1 MIKLVCNKIKS
12 SGEFMK
18 ITLKNSSVLSG
29 FIGLVLTSII
39 LLTAYFA
46 GEMFPFGE
54 GTVSWCD
61 MNQQA
66 IPLLCDFKDILS
78 GKSSLFL
85 NTQNAGG
92 MNFYGVFF
100 FNLSSPFSFLAA
112 FVDKSQIPYLM
123 NILVVLKLGLC
134 GFCAGFVFYRLFK
147 ENGVLISAFLGTCY
161 ALCGYGMLFY
171 QNIMWLDMMYLFP
184 IVALGIF
191 KLIKQNRPAVLLISL
206 TLCVIFNFYISFMV
220 YLALILFFGLYALFF
235 RNTDRKIYVNLG
247 LCGVISL
254 TVSAF
259 VWVPCLLQYFSSGRS
274 GSILSN
280 LKNAS
285 LFTSTET
292 TFPILLC
299 SGVILCGVVFLFRRV
314 SPKDKQT
321 SFLFCLFLIMSVPL
335 IIEPIN
341 LMWHTGSY
349 MAFPARYGFIT
360 VFAGLCLTAKLLSGW
375 KFAEKPKPNAVFIY
389 FAVGLICILALIFTL
404 SNQDTLSTYTRTLW
418 GNKASLRGQIFIS
431 LLFVLSYFI
440 ILLFSERKV
449 LCKKTAAVFLCLCLA
464 FEGFCWSSVFV
475 LSAKDRFSMHNFQ
488 NMLELRSEIQK
499 DGFYRVN
506 TSHKLTDANMTG
518 AAGFNSLAHYTSLNN
533 ENYMEAAKQMG
544 YSGYWMETG
553 NWGGSILSDA
563 LLSVGYTVYN
573 QNGEFVI
580 KENPYYLGLGIK
592 TEGEIPEKLSH
603 KNRLATL
610 GEAFGKMTDTENPVV
625 TYYAYNTENCNLL
638 TQDDVY
644 VINSVSD
651 ETYITYSVDVIGRQ
665 TLYFDCYDGFSN
677 SLVEDINQSFEVYV
691 NSSVKS
697 CSYPTQKENG
707 LLKLGGFENESVD
720 ITIKV
725 LKEVSCSSF
734 GVFGVKEDLVENVV
748 QNTETLNLTQKG
760 GVLSG
765 NAGKGNYFLSIPYS
779 EDLNITLNGEKME
792 FSKALSGFISL
803 EIPRDGVLKIGLT
816 PKGFGLGICVS
827 VLGTVA
833 LLFMIF
839 LRKKEISKGE
849 KSDNIVYGIFLGV
862 FALTAVLVYVIPVI
876 VSLSDFKI

>member
-1 MIKLVCNKIKS
+1 MIKLVCNKIKG

-39 LLTAYFA
+39 LLTAYLA

-123 NILVVLKLGLC
+123 NVLVVLKLGLC

-147 ENGVLISAFLGTCY
+147 ENGVLISAFLGACY
-161 ALCGYGMLFY
+161 ALCGYGMIFY

-206 TLCVIFNFYISFMV
+206 TLSVIFNFYISFMV
-220 YLALILFFGLYALFF
+220 YLAIILFFGLYALFY
-235 RNTDRKIYVNLG
+235 RNTDRKMYVNLG

-254 TVSAF
+254 MVSAF

-280 LKNAS
+280 LKNS
-285 LFTSTET
+285 PLFTSTET
-292 TFPILLC
+292 TLPILLC
-299 SGVILCGVVFLFRRV
+299 SGVILCGVMFLCRRV
-314 SPKDKQT
+314 SLKDKQT

-360 VFAGLCLTAKLLSGW
+360 SFAGLCLTAKLLSRI
-375 KFAEKPKPNAVFIY
+375 KFAESGKYTSVLIY
-389 FAVGLICILALIFTL
+389 LSVGLICLIALIFTL
-404 SNQDTLSTYTRTLW
+404 SNQNTLSVYTRTLW
-418 GNKASLRGQIFIS
+418 GNETSLKGQIFIS
-431 LLFVLSYFI
+431 LLFVLAYFL

-475 LSAKDRFSMHNFQ
+475 LSAKDRFNMHNFE
-488 NMLELRSEIQK
+488 NMIELRSETSK

-506 TSHKLTDANMTG
+506 TSYKFTDANMTG
-518 AAGFNSLAHYTSLNN
+518 AAGFNSLAHYTSLNG
-533 ENYMEAAKQMG
+533 ENYMETAKQMG

-592 TEGEIPEKLSH
+592 IKGDIPKNLSH
-603 KNRLATL
+603 KNRLAAL
-610 GEAFGKMTDTENPVV
+610 GEAFAKMTDSENPVV
-625 TYYAYNTENCNLL
+625 TYQVYNTENCNLL
-638 TQDDVY
+638 TQDDGY
-644 VINSVSD
+644 VIGRASNNAN
-651 ETYITYSVDVIGRQ
+651 ITYSVDIIGKQ

-677 SLVEDINQSFEVYV
+677 NLVEDINQSFEVYV
-691 NSSVKS
+691 NSSVRS
-697 CSYPTQKENG
+697 YSYPSQKENG
-707 LLKLGGFENESVD
+707 LLKLGSFENEQVN
-720 ITIKV
+720 IT
-725 LKEVSCSSF
+725 LKLLKDVSCSSF
-734 GVFGVKEDLVENVV
+734 GVFGVKEDLVEKTI
-748 QNTETLNLTQKG
+748 QSTDTLNLSQKG
-760 GVLSG
+760 GTLSG
-765 NAGKGNYFLSIPYS
+765 NASDGNYFLSIPYS
-779 EDLNITLNGEKME
+779 EDLKLTLDGEELE
-792 FSKALSGFISL
+792 FSKALSGFVAL
-803 EIPRDGVLKIGLT
+803 EIPHGGVLKVSLI
-816 PKGFGLGICVS
+816 PKGLILGICVS
-827 VLGTVA
+827 VLGIVA
-833 LLFMIF
+833 LLLMIF

-849 KSDNIVYGIFLGV
+849 KSKNIIYGIFLGV
-862 FALTAVLVYVIPVI
+862 FSLTVILVYVIPV
-876 VSLSDFKI
+876 VLSLSDLKI

>member
-1 MIKLVCNKIKS
+1 MIKLVCNKIKG

-39 LLTAYFA
+39 LLTAYLA

-66 IPLLCDFKDILS
+66 IPLLCDFKDILT

-123 NILVVLKLGLC
+123 NILVLLKLGVC

-147 ENGVLISAFLGTCY
+147 ENGVLISAFLGACY

-184 IVALGIF
+184 FVALGIF

-206 TLCVIFNFYISFMV
+206 TLSVIFNFYISFMV
-220 YLALILFFGLYALFF
+220 YLAVILFFGLYALFY
-235 RNTDRKIYVNLG
+235 RNTDRKMYVNLG

-254 TVSAF
+254 MVSAF

-280 LKNAS
+280 LKNS
-285 LFTSTET
+285 PLFTSTET
-292 TFPILLC
+292 TLPILLC
-299 SGVILCGVVFLFRRV
+299 SGVILCGVMFLFRRV
-314 SPKDKQT
+314 SLKDKQT

-360 VFAGLCLTAKLLSGW
+360 AFAGLCLTAKLLSRI
-375 KFAEKPKPNAVFIY
+375 KFAENGKYTSVLIY
-389 FAVGLICILALIFTL
+389 LSVGLICLVALIFTL
-404 SNQDTLSTYTRTLW
+404 SNQNTLSVYTRTLW
-418 GNKASLRGQIFIS
+418 GNDTSLKGQIFIS
-431 LLFVLSYFI
+431 LLFVLAYFL

-464 FEGFCWSSVFV
+464 FEGFCWSSVFI
-475 LSAKDRFSMHNFQ
+475 LSAKDRFSMHNFE
-488 NMLELRSEIQK
+488 NMIELRSETSK

-506 TSHKLTDANMTG
+506 TSYKFTDANMTG
-518 AAGFNSLAHYTSLNN
+518 AAGFNSLAHYTSLNG
-533 ENYMEAAKQMG
+533 ENYMETAKQMG

-580 KENPYYLGLGIK
+580 KENPNYLGLGIK
-592 TEGEIPEKLSH
+592 IEGEIPEKLS
-603 KNRLATL
+603 NNDRLATL
-610 GEAFGKMTDTENPVV
+610 GEAFAKMTDSENPVV
-625 TYYAYNTENCNLL
+625 TYQVYNTENCNLL
-638 TQDDVY
+638 TQDDGY
-644 VINSVSD
+644 VIGRASNNAN
-651 ETYITYSVDVIGRQ
+651 ITYSVEVTGKQ

-677 SLVEDINQSFEVYV
+677 NLVEDINQSFEVYV
-691 NSSVKS
+691 NSSVR
-697 CSYPTQKENG
+697 SYAYPSQKENG
-707 LLKLGGFENESVD
+707 LLKLGSFENEQVN
-720 ITIKV
+720 IT
-725 LKEVSCSSF
+725 LKLLKDVSCSSF
-734 GVFGVKEDLVENVV
+734 GVFGVKEDLVEKTI
-748 QNTETLNLTQKG
+748 QSTDTLNLSQKG
-760 GVLSG
+760 GILSG
-765 NAGKGNYFLSIPYS
+765 NAKSGNYFLSIPYS
-779 EDLNITLNGEKME
+779 EDLKLTLDGEELE
-792 FSKALSGFISL
+792 FSKALSGFVAL
-803 EIPRDGVLKIGLT
+803 EIPHGGVLKVSLVPKGLT
-816 PKGFGLGICVS
+816 LGICVS
-827 VLGTVA
+827 VLGIVA
-833 LLFMIF
+833 LIFMLF
-839 LRKKEISKGE
+839 LEKKEILKGE
-849 KSDNIVYGIFLGV
+849 KSKNIIYGIFLGV
-862 FALTAVLVYVIPVI
+862 FSLTVILVYVTPI
-876 VSLSDFKI
+876 VLSLSDLKI

>member
-1 MIKLVCNKIKS
+1 MIKLVCNKIKG

-39 LLTAYFA
+39 LLTAYLA

-123 NILVVLKLGLC
+123 NILVLLKLGLC

-147 ENGVLISAFLGTCY
+147 ENGVLISAFLGAGY

-206 TLCVIFNFYISFMV
+206 ILCVIFNFYISFMV
-220 YLALILFFGLYALFF
+220 YLSVILFFGVYALFF

-280 LKNAS
+280 LKNS
-285 LFTSTET
+285 PLFTSTET
-292 TFPILLC
+292 TLPIHLC

-314 SPKDKQT
+314 SLKDKQT

-404 SNQDTLSTYTRTLW
+404 SNQDALSTYTRTLW

-506 TSHKLTDANMTG
+506 TSYKFTDANMTG

-603 KNRLATL
+603 NDRLAAL
-610 GEAFGKMTDTENPVV
+610 GEAFGKMTDSENPVV

-651 ETYITYSVDVIGRQ
+651 ETYITYSVDVIGKQ

-697 CSYPTQKENG
+697 YSYPTQKENG

-734 GVFGVKEDLVENVV
+734 GVFGVKEDLVENAV

-779 EDLNITLNGEKME
+779 EDLNITLNGEKLE
-792 FSKALSGFISL
+792 FSKALSGFVSL
-803 EIPRDGVLKIGLT
+803 EIPRDGVLKISLT

>member
-1 MIKLVCNKIKS
+1 
-12 SGEFMK
+12 MK
-18 ITLKNSSVLSG
+18 KTIKNSSYLSG
-29 FIGLVLTSII
+29 FVGLVFTSFI
-39 LLTAYFA
+39 LLTVFLA

-61 MNQQA
+61 MNQQI
-66 IPLLCDFKDILS
+66 IPLFCDFKDVLS
-78 GKSSLFL
+78 GENSLFL

-100 FNLSSPFSFLAA
+100 FNLSSPFSFLVAL
-112 FVDKSQIPYLM
+112 VNKSQIPYLM
-123 NILVVLKLGLC
+123 NILVILKLSLC
-134 GFCAGFVFYRLFK
+134 GFTAGFVFHRIFK
-147 ENGVLISAFLGTCY
+147 ENGVLLSAFLGTCY

-184 IVALGIF
+184 IVSLGIF
-191 KLIKQNRPAVLLISL
+191 KLIKENRPAILTASL

-220 YLALILFFGLYALFF
+220 YLFVILFFGLYALFF
-235 RNTDRKIYVNLG
+235 RSTDRKIYVNLG
-247 LCGVISL
+247 LCGAVSL
-254 TVSAF
+254 MASAF
-259 VWVPCLLQYFSSGRS
+259 VWLPCLLQYFSSGRS
-274 GSILSN
+274 SSVISN
-280 LKNAS
+280 LKDAS
-285 LFTSTET
+285 FFSPVET
-292 TFPILLC
+292 TLPILLC
-299 SGVILCGVVFLFRRV
+299 SGVILCGVLFLFRRV
-314 SPKDKQT
+314 SLKDKPT
-321 SFLFCLFLIMSVPL
+321 SFLLLLFFAVSLPL
-335 IIEPIN
+335 VIEPIN

-349 MAFPARYGFIT
+349 MAFPARYGFMT
-360 VFAGLCLTAKLLSGW
+360 SFVGLGLTAKLLSGW
-375 KFAEKPKPNAVFIY
+375 KFAEKSKPKAIY
-389 FAVGLICILALIFTL
+389 ICLTVGLICVFSLIFTL
-404 SNQDTLSTYTRTLW
+404 SNQDILSAYTATLW
-418 GNKASLRGQIFIS
+418 GTADSLKGQIFIA
-431 LLFVLSYFI
+431 LFFVLSYF
-440 ILLFSERKV
+440 LVLFYAKRKV
-449 LCKKTAAVFLCLCLA
+449 LCKRVVAVFLCLCVAL
-464 FEGFCWSSVFV
+464 EGFCWSSVFV
-475 LSAKDRFSMHNFQ
+475 LTARDSFNMKTYENMISLKD
-488 NMLELRSEIQK
+488 ETQK
-499 DGFYRVN
+499 DGFFRVN
-506 TSHKLTDANMTG
+506 TSHNLTDANITG
-518 AAGFNSLAHYTSLNN
+518 AAGFNSLAHYTSLNS
-533 ENYMEAAKQMG
+533 ETYMEAAKQMG
-544 YSGYWMETG
+544 YSGYWMEIG

-592 TEGEIPEKLSH
+592 AEGEIPEKLSH
-603 KNRLATL
+603 NDRLAAL

-697 CSYPTQKENG
+697 YSYPTQKENG

-765 NAGKGNYFLSIPYS
+765 NAGKGNYFLSVPYS

-833 LLFMIF
+833 LLLMIF

>member
-1 MIKLVCNKIKS
+1 M
-12 SGEFMK
+12 
-18 ITLKNSSVLSG
+18 LKKRKELLSG
-29 FIGLVLTSII
+29 MSAGLITAAVMLTVFLIGGF
-39 LLTAYFA
+39 Y
-46 GEMFPFGE
+46 PFGQ
-54 GTVSWCD
+54 SSLAWCD
-61 MNQQA
+61 MKQQL
-66 IPLLCDFKDILS
+66 IPLFCDFKDILS
-78 GKSSLFL
+78 GKESLFL
-85 NTQNAGG
+85 NFSNGSG

-100 FNLSSPFSFLAA
+100 FFLASPFSFAVA
-112 FVDKSQIPYLM
+112 FTDKADIPLLM
-123 NILVVLKLGLC
+123 NILVLLKLSV
-134 GFCAGFVFYRLFK
+134 AGFTAGFTFK
-147 ENGVLISAFLGTCY
+147 KLNGSLNAGIAAALGSAY
-161 ALCGYGMLFY
+161 ALGGYGMLFY
-171 QNIMWLDMMYLFP
+171 QNIMWLDIMYLFP
-184 IVALGIF
+184 LVVLGVDSLV
-191 KLIKQNRPAVLLISL
+191 KKNRPLMLTVVL
-206 TLCVIFNFYISFMV
+206 TLTVIMNFYLSFMV
-220 YLALILFFGLYALFF
+220 YLFVIFFFGIFAVIY
-235 RNTDRKIYVNLG
+235 RDYDRKLYVNLG

-254 TVSAF
+254 LASAF

-314 SPKDKQT
+314 SLKDKQT

-499 DGFYRVN
+499 DGFYRVD

-592 TEGEIPEKLSH
+592 TEGEISEKLSH

-665 TLYFDCYDGFSN
+665 TLYFDCYAGFSN

-697 CSYPTQKENG
+697 YSYPTQKENG

-779 EDLNITLNGEKME
+779 EDLNITLNGEKLE
-792 FSKALSGFISL
+792 FCKALSGFVSL
-803 EIPRDGVLKIGLT
+803 EIPRDGVLKISLT

-839 LRKKEISKGE
+839 LRKKEISMGE

>member
-1 MIKLVCNKIKS
+1 MIKLVCNEIKS

-18 ITLKNSSVLSG
+18 MTLKKSSVLSG
-29 FIGLVLTSII
+29 FIGLVLTSLV
-39 LLTAYFA
+39 LLVAYLA

-78 GKSSLFL
+78 GKNSLFL

-100 FNLSSPFSFLAA
+100 FNLSSPFSFLVAL
-112 FVDKSQIPYLM
+112 VNKSQIPYLM
-123 NILVVLKLGLC
+123 NVLVILKLGLC
-134 GFCAGFVFYRLFK
+134 GFTAGFVFYRLFK

-184 IVALGIF
+184 FVALGIF
-191 KLIKQNRPAVLLISL
+191 ELIKENRPKTLLISL

-220 YLALILFFGLYALFF
+220 YLFVILFFGLYALFF

-247 LCGVISL
+247 FCGAVSL
-254 TVSAF
+254 MASAF

-285 LFTSTET
+285 LFTSIET

-299 SGVILCGVVFLFRRV
+299 SGVILCGVMFLFRRV
-314 SPKDKQT
+314 SFKDKQT
-321 SFLFCLFLIMSVPL
+321 SFLFCLFLVMSVPL

-360 VFAGLCLTAKLLSGW
+360 VFAGLCLTAKLLSRW
-375 KFAEKPKPNAVFIY
+375 EFAEKTKPNALFIY
-389 FAVGLICILALIFTL
+389 FGVGLICILALIFTL
-404 SNQDTLSTYTRTLW
+404 SNQDTLSAYTKTLW
-418 GNKASLRGQIFIS
+418 GNKASLKGQIFIS
-431 LLFVLSYFI
+431 LLFVFSYFL
-440 ILLFSERKV
+440 ILFFCERKV
-449 LCKKTAAVFLCLCLA
+449 LCKKTAVVFLCLCLA

-488 NMLELRSEIQK
+488 NVIELRSEIQK

-518 AAGFNSLAHYTSLNN
+518 AAGFNSLAHYTSLNSG
-533 ENYMEAAKQMG
+533 NYMETAKQMG

-563 LLSVGYTVYN
+563 LLSVGYTIYN

-592 TEGEIPEKLSH
+592 TEGEIPENLSH
-603 KNRLATL
+603 KNRLNTL

-625 TYYAYNTENCNLL
+625 TYYAYNTENCNLE
-638 TQDDVY
+638 TVKGEY
-644 VINSVSD
+644 VIDSVSSD
-651 ETYITYSVDVIGRQ
+651 AYITYSVDVMGRQ
-665 TLYFDCYDGFSN
+665 TLYFDGYDGFSN
-677 SLVEDINQSFEVYV
+677 KLVEDINQSFEVYV

-697 CSYPTQKENG
+697 YSYPTQMENG
-707 LLKLGGFENESVD
+707 LLKLGSFENESVD

-734 GVFGVKEDLVENVV
+734 GVFGVKEDLVENAV

-760 GVLSG
+760 GVLTG
-765 NAGKGNYFLSIPYS
+765 NASKGNYFLSVPYS
-779 EDLNITLNGEKME
+779 EDLKLTLDGENLE
-792 FSKALSGFISL
+792 FSKALSGFVSL
-803 EIPRDGVLKIGLT
+803 EIPHDGVLRISLL
-816 PKGFGLGICVS
+816 PKGLVLGIIIS
-827 VLGTVA
+827 VLGIISF
-833 LLFMIF
+833 LLMIF
-839 LRKKEISKGE
+839 LGKKEISMGE
-849 KSDNIVYGIFLGV
+849 KSVNIVYGIFSGIFV
-862 FALTAVLVYVIPVI
+862 LTVALVYVIPII

>member
-1 MIKLVCNKIKS
+1 MIKLVCNKIKG

-39 LLTAYFA
+39 LLTAYLA

-220 YLALILFFGLYALFF
+220 YLALILFFGVYALFF

-464 FEGFCWSSVFV
+464 FEGFCWSSVFF

-506 TSHKLTDANMTG
+506 TSHKFTDANMTG

-592 TEGEIPEKLSH
+592 AEGEIPEKLSH
-603 KNRLATL
+603 NDRLAAL

-677 SLVEDINQSFEVYV
+677 NLVEDINQSFEVYV

-697 CSYPTQKENG
+697 YSYPTQKENG

-765 NAGKGNYFLSIPYS
+765 NAGKGNYFLSVPYS
-779 EDLNITLNGEKME
+779 EDLNITLNGEKLE

-833 LLFMIF
+833 LLLMIF
-839 LRKKEISKGE
+839 LRKKEISMGE

>member
-1 MIKLVCNKIKS
+1 MIKLVCNKIKG

-18 ITLKNSSVLSG
+18 ITVKNSSVLSG

-39 LLTAYFA
+39 LLTAYLA

-171 QNIMWLDMMYLFP
+171 QNIMWLDMMYIFP

-314 SPKDKQT
+314 SLKDKQT

-506 TSHKLTDANMTG
+506 TSHKFTDANMTG
-518 AAGFNSLAHYTSLNN
+518 AAGINSLAH
-533 ENYMEAAKQMG
+533 
-544 YSGYWMETG
+544 
-553 NWGGSILSDA
+553 
-563 LLSVGYTVYN
+563 
-573 QNGEFVI
+573 
-580 KENPYYLGLGIK
+580 
-592 TEGEIPEKLSH
+592 
-603 KNRLATL
+603 
-610 GEAFGKMTDTENPVV
+610 
-625 TYYAYNTENCNLL
+625 
-638 TQDDVY
+638 
-644 VINSVSD
+644 
-651 ETYITYSVDVIGRQ
+651 
-665 TLYFDCYDGFSN
+665 
-677 SLVEDINQSFEVYV
+677 
-691 NSSVKS
+691 
-697 CSYPTQKENG
+697 
-707 LLKLGGFENESVD
+707 
-720 ITIKV
+720 
-725 LKEVSCSSF
+725 
-734 GVFGVKEDLVENVV
+734 
-748 QNTETLNLTQKG
+748 
-760 GVLSG
+760 
-765 NAGKGNYFLSIPYS
+765 
-779 EDLNITLNGEKME
+779 
-792 FSKALSGFISL
+792 
-803 EIPRDGVLKIGLT
+803 
-816 PKGFGLGICVS
+816 
-827 VLGTVA
+827 
-833 LLFMIF
+833 
-839 LRKKEISKGE
+839 
-849 KSDNIVYGIFLGV
+849 
-862 FALTAVLVYVIPVI
+862 
-876 VSLSDFKI
+876 